1 MDQIEKMP
9 VSDFMYGDFHAEQE
23 SEIHFFLSLVLS
35 SLPGVLW
42 YAYILL
48 ILLNEKKSTFFICGP
63 ILMYDS
69 SFCRF

>member
-9 VSDFMYGDFHAEQE
+9 VSDFIYGDFHAEQE

-42 YAYILL
+42 YAYIL
-48 ILLNEKKSTFFICGP
+48 
-63 ILMYDS
+63 
-69 SFCRF
+69 

>member
-42 YAYILL
+42 CAYLL
-48 ILLNEKKSTFFICGP
+48 
-63 ILMYDS
+63 
-69 SFCRF
+69 